1 MDVDMVYYDHE
12 HTGSSDDIYHANLE
26 GKFYKVKS
34 SICEEVKEWHS
45 PNRAS
50 AIDDGVVGH
59 FKQINAASTD
69 DSSGTKP
76 SKYGVP

>member
-12 HTGSSDDIYHANLE
+12 HTGSSDDIYHAKLE

-45 PNRAS
+45 PNRTS
-50 AIDDGVVGH
+50 AIDL
-59 FKQINAASTD
+59 
-69 DSSGTKP
+69 
-76 SKYGVP
+76 